1 MAGLSE
7 LFTDIAVSIRTKTGS
22 SEPIVAMDF
31 PEAIDSIPVT
41 DLDSELAT
49 QDELIDQI
57 YEALDNISEGGG
69 NTGGDSD
76 IDLSVVTAD
85 AADVLTGKTIVNAS
99 GNPVNGTMPNNGKV
113 TKTLN
118 TSTTSYTIAKGYHD
132 GTGTVSITTEE
143 KTVTPTTSVQ
153 TITPTSGKVLSKVT
167 VNAASGGTV
176 STQTKTVTPSA
187 STQTVT
193 PDSGKYLSSVT
204 VNGDSDLIAS
214 NIKSGVNIFG
224 VTGNYAG
231 STKVYTGSVSCSG
244 SSFSIS
250 SLNLSSISQISICF
264 ALSDTYDTNC
274 FAYCRGSGS
283 SLSGRVWVSDSLQFP
298 IASASASLSG
308 STLTITSSNSSY
320 RFSGTANY
328 VIVGT

>member
-1 MAGLSE
+1 MPLYLGNTLIS
-7 LFTDIAVSIRTKTGS
+7 DVGVKGAVN
-22 SEPIVAMDF
+22 
-31 PEAIDSIPVT
+31 
-41 DLDSELAT
+41 LDSELAEQNT
-49 QDELIDQI
+49 LIDQI
-57 YEALDNISEGGG
+57 YDALDNISAGNGNEGGG
-69 NTGGDSD
+69 GSNA
-76 IDLSVVTAD
+76 DLSAVTAT

-204 VNGDSDLIAS
+204 VNGDSDLVAS

-224 VTGNYAG
+224 VTG
-231 STKVYTGSVSCSG
+231 TYTGSTSSTKAYQGSVSIG
-244 SSFSIS
+244 SNHTSFTIS
-250 SLNLSSISQISICF
+250 SLNLSSINYIYICF
-264 ALSDTYDTNC
+264 SANFATGYDDDC
-274 FAYCRGSGS
+274 FVCCYGSGS
-283 SLSGRVWVSDSLQFP
+283 SLSGRVWRSKEQTMP
-298 IASASASLSG
+298 SASATVSFSG
-308 STLTITSSNSSY
+308 STLTITSNNSSY
-320 RFSGTANY
+320 RFPGTANY
-328 VIVGT
+328 LIVGA

>member
-1 MAGLSE
+1 MPLYLGNTLIS
-7 LFTDIAVSIRTKTGS
+7 DVAVKGA
-22 SEPIVAMDF
+22 VN
-31 PEAIDSIPVT
+31 
-41 DLDSELAT
+41 LDSELAQ
-49 QDELIDQI
+49 QDTLIDQI
-57 YEALDNISEGGG
+57 QEALDNISAGNGNAGGG
-69 NTGGDSD
+69 GSNA
-76 IDLSVVTAD
+76 DLSVVTAT
-85 AADVLTGKTIVNAS
+85 AADVLTGKTIVNTS

-118 TSTTSYTIAKGYHD
+118 TSTISYTIAKGYHD

-176 STQTKTVTPSA
+176 STQTKTVIPSS

-204 VNGDSDLIAS
+204 VNGDSDLVAS

-224 VTGNYAG
+224 VTGTYTG
-231 STKVYTGSVSCSG
+231 STSSTKVYTGSVSCSG

-250 SLNLSSISQISICF
+250 SLSLSSISQISICF

-283 SLSGRVWVSDSLQFP
+283 SLSGHAWVQGSNQFP
-298 IASASASLSG
+298 SASASASFSG
-308 STLTITSSNSSY
+308 STLTITSSSSSY
-320 RFSGTANY
+320 KFGGTANY